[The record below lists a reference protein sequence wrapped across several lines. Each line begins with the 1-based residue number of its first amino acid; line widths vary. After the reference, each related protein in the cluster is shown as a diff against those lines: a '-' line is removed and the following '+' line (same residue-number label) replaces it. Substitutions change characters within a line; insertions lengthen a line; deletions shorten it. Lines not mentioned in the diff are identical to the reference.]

1 MSSGLSLINTS
12 MVQHIANAQG
22 VIKAN
27 DQNVKTYQ
35 DESVKI
41 KIKANSTNKNVRF
54 EIFDNPEHGH
64 LLGVDNE
71 NIVTSKNNVVTYIP
85 DEGFT
90 GKDRFSVVDTEIE
103 TPYVDESK
111 GIISIDIISPGNSNP
126 SSIHELAV
134 KIHVEKNQINVGE
147 VQTITVTAFDKSSN
161 SIALGSN
168 IKGKVTYH
176 SRDVELFSGSDGEA
190 THSWNIDP
198 NSHPGTFKVSA
209 DVSAKGYKSISDS
222 TTFKVNN
229 KGVHEDGGPTD
240 GGPPTNQPPN
250 NPDITFNATLSKIKD
265 LVPFLNQKDLSPL
278 LLLAGIGVV
287 SIVGTAAY
295 GKYRSKKS
303 QRKGGNVTVI
313 TRGGIEK
320 L

>member
-1 MSSGLSLINTS
+1 MSTGIRLISSST
-12 MVQHIANAQG
+12 VQHIANAQD

-35 DESVKI
+35 DESVNI
-41 KIKANSTNKNVRF
+41 EIKANGTNKDVRF
-54 EIFDNPEHGH
+54 EIFDNPEHGR
-64 LLGVDNE
+64 LLGVNKE

-90 GKDRFSVVDTEIE
+90 GKDKFSVVDTEIE
-103 TPYVDESK
+103 TPYVDELK
-111 GIISIDIISPGNSNP
+111 GIISIDIIPPENSNL

-176 SRDVELFSGSDGEA
+176 NRDVQLFSGSDGEA

-198 NSHPGTFKVSA
+198 NSDLGTFKVSA

-240 GGPPTNQPPN
+240 GGPPTNQLPN

-265 LVPFLNQKDLSPL
+265 LVPVFKQNDLSQL
-278 LLLAGIGVV
+278 LPLAGLGVAAIG
-287 SIVGTAAY
+287 GTVAY

-303 QRKGGNVTVI
+303 QHKGDYVAVI
-313 TRGGIEK
+313 TRGGIE
-320 L
+320 